1 MPTEKFMLNVNSLMN
16 MQQFCKINSNYIPFQ
31 TPNTH
36 LWANTYN
43 IQCQFV
49 YLELMKNYLHVLY
62 LLYQNYVY
70 KLRYIYIYLC
80 I

>member
-43 IQCQFV
+43 IHTMSICLFRTNE
-49 YLELMKNYLHVLY
+49 ELFACT
-62 LLYQNYVY
+62 LLIIP
-70 KLRYIYIYLC
+70 KLCL
-80 I
+80 